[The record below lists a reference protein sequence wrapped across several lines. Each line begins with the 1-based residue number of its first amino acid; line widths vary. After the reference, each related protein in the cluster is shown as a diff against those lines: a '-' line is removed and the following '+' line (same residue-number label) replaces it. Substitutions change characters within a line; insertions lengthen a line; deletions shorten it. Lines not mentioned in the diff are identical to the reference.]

1 MPASALLARSRGFHV
16 LGDVLAHDDEL
27 GRGKAELA
35 STRKPARLSK
45 LGARRVSS
53 SRQRTLK
60 PPKRRNA
67 LYANRRAEQ

>member
-1 MPASALLARSRGFHV
+1 MAASAPLARSRRFRV

-27 GRGKAELA
+27 GRGEAELA
-35 STRKPARLSK
+35 STRKPARPSK

-53 SRQRTLK
+53 GRQRALK